1 MGRPRGSDNKEKCF
15 RSVLRKVL
23 LENKAHELREVA
35 KALVAQAKKPDLHA
49 IDRIA
54 DRLDGKVQAA
64 AGGANNPLPAPIGRI
79 ENVLIDPQRPEGEQE
94 EILDPEDASADGLR
108 PPVSRGKV

>member
-54 DRLDGKVQAA
+54 DRLDGKVQLRP
-64 AGGANNPLPAPIGRI
+64 GGAKNPLPPPKARI
-79 ENVLIDPQRPEGEQE
+79 KIFPYNPQRPEGEQE

-108 PPVSRGKV
+108 PPVSHGKV

>member
-1 MGRPRGSDNKEKCF
+1 MGRPRDSYNKEKSF

-23 LENKAHELREVA
+23 LKNNAHELHEVA
-35 KALVAQAKKPDLHA
+35 MALVAQAKKPNLQA

-64 AGGANNPLPAPIGRI
+64 VEGANNPLQRPIGRI
-79 ENVLIDPQRPEGEQE
+79 ENVLIYPQRPEGKREGM
-94 EILDPEDASADGLR
+94 LDPEDASADGLR

>member
-1 MGRPRGSDNKEKCF
+1 MGRPRGSYNKERCF
-15 RSVLRKVL
+15 RSVLRKML
-23 LENKAHELREVA
+23 LENKAKELHEVV
-35 KALVAQAKKPDLHA
+35 KALVTQAKKPDLQA

-54 DRLDGKVQAA
+54 DRLDGKIQAA
-64 AGGANNPLPAPIGRI
+64 AEGANNPLPGPIGRI

-108 PPVSRGKV
+108 PPVSHGKV